1 MIKAVI
7 FDMDGT
13 LLDSERIGLKAW
25 QYVIDKYSL
34 PFDLSLPYRSIGLN
48 YTSMQNLFLTELGDD
63 YPFEKYWKYVKQKFS
78 EYEEKNGIPV
88 KQGFNELCTYLKA
101 NKIGM
106 YVATSTYHASAA
118 KELEHSGV
126 LGYFDGIIGGDEIT
140 KGKPDPEIFIK
151 AAELSGYNKE
161 NCLVIEDS
169 TNGLKAGINSGIR
182 TVYIKDIVDVPSE
195 IADKAYA
202 KCEALDDVI
211 NVIKNDI

>member
-25 QYVIDKYSL
+25 EYVIDKYSL

-48 YTSMQNLFLTELGDD
+48 YNSMKDLFLGELGKDF
-63 YPFEKYWKYVKQKFS
+63 PFETYWKHTKQRFG
-78 EYEEKNGIPV
+78 EIEEESGIPV
-88 KQGFNELCTYLKA
+88 KQGFDKLCQYLKA

-106 YVATSTYHASAA
+106 YVATSTYHDSAA
-118 KELEHSGV
+118 KELEHSGI

-151 AAELSGYNKE
+151 SAEKTGFEKSE
-161 NCLVIEDS
+161 CLIVEDS
-169 TNGLKAGINSGIR
+169 SNGLRAGIASGMR
-182 TVYIKDIVDVPSE
+182 TVFIKDIVDVPAE
-195 IADKAYA
+195 ITDKAFA
-202 KCEALDDVI
+202 KCDDLSGVI
-211 NVIKNDI
+211 DIITEID

>member
-48 YTSMQNLFLTELGDD
+48 YDSMKTLFLSELGED
-63 YPFEKYWKYVKQKFS
+63 YPFDKYWGYAKQYFA

-101 NKIGM
+101 NKVGM

-118 KELEHSGV
+118 KELEHSGYSDI
-126 LGYFDGIIGGDEIT
+126 LT
-140 KGKPDPEIFIK
+140 
-151 AAELSGYNKE
+151 ELS
-161 NCLVIEDS
+161 
-169 TNGLKAGINSGIR
+169 AAMR
-182 TVYIKDIVDVPSE
+182 
-195 IADKAYA
+195 
-202 KCEALDDVI
+202 
-211 NVIKNDI
+211 

>member
-48 YTSMQNLFLTELGDD
+48 YASMKTLFLSELGED
-63 YPFEKYWKYVKQKFS
+63 YPFDKYWGYAKQYLQNAKRRTA
-78 EYEEKNGIPV
+78 YPV
-88 KQGFNELCTYLKA
+88 KAGFDELCTYLKA

-118 KELEHSGV
+118 KELEHSGI

-140 KGKPDPEIFIK
+140 RGKPDPEIFIT
-151 AAELSGYNKE
+151 AAEKTGFDKSE
-161 NCLVIEDS
+161 CLIVEDS
-169 TNGLKAGINSGIR
+169 SNGLRAGIASGIR
-182 TVYIKDIVDVPSE
+182 TVFIKDIVDVPSE
-195 IADKAYA
+195 ITDKVFAR
-202 KCEALDDVI
+202 CDDLSGVI
-211 NVIKNDI
+211 GIITQIR

>member
-48 YTSMQNLFLTELGDD
+48 YDSMKTLFLSELGED
-63 YPFEKYWKYVKQKFS
+63 YPFDKYWGYAKRYFA

-88 KQGFNELCTYLKA
+88 EPGFDELCTYLKA
-101 NKIGM
+101 NKVGM

-118 KELEHSGV
+118 KELEHSGI
-126 LGYFDGIIGGDEIT
+126 LGYLT
-140 KGKPDPEIFIK
+140 
-151 AAELSGYNKE
+151 ELS
-161 NCLVIEDS
+161 
-169 TNGLKAGINSGIR
+169 AAMR
-182 TVYIKDIVDVPSE
+182 
-195 IADKAYA
+195 
-202 KCEALDDVI
+202 
-211 NVIKNDI
+211 

>member
-1 MIKAVI
+1 
-7 FDMDGT
+7 MDGT

-118 KELEHSGV
+118 KELKHSGI

>member
-48 YTSMQNLFLTELGDD
+48 YDSMKTLFLSELGKD
-63 YPFEKYWKYVKQKFS
+63 YPFDKYWGYAKRYFS

-88 KQGFNELCTYLKA
+88 KQGFDELCTYLKA
-101 NKIGM
+101 NKVGM

-118 KELEHSGV
+118 KELEHSGI

-140 KGKPDPEIFIK
+140 RGKPDPEIFIT
-151 AAELSGYNKE
+151 AAEKTGFDKSEVLLSR
-161 NCLVIEDS
+161 
-169 TNGLKAGINSGIR
+169 TAQTASGQ
-182 TVYIKDIVDVPSE
+182 
-195 IADKAYA
+195 A
-202 KCEALDDVI
+202 
-211 NVIKNDI
+211 

>member
-63 YPFEKYWKYVKQKFS
+63 YPFEKYWKCVKQKFS

-118 KELEHSGV
+118 KELEHSGI

>member
-48 YTSMQNLFLTELGDD
+48 YASMKTLFLSELGED
-63 YPFEKYWKYVKQKFS
+63 YPFDKYWGYAKQYLQNAKRRTA
-78 EYEEKNGIPV
+78 YPV
-88 KQGFNELCTYLKA
+88 KAGFDELCTYLKA

-118 KELEHSGV
+118 KELEHSGI

-140 KGKPDPEIFIK
+140 RGKPDPEIFIT
-151 AAELSGYNKE
+151 AAEKTGFDKSE
-161 NCLVIEDS
+161 CLIVEDS
-169 TNGLKAGINSGIR
+169 SNGLRAGIASGIR
-182 TVYIKDIVDVPSE
+182 TVFIKDIVDVPE
-195 IADKAYA
+195 DITDKAFA
-202 KCEALDDVI
+202 KCDDLSGVI
-211 NVIKNDI
+211 DIITEID

>member
-63 YPFEKYWKYVKQKFS
+63 YPFEKYWKCVKQKFS

-118 KELEHSGV
+118 KELEHSGI

-211 NVIKNDI
+211 DVIKNDI

>member
-1 MIKAVI
+1 
-7 FDMDGT
+7 MDGT
-13 LLDSERIGLKAW
+13 LLDSEKIGLKAW

-63 YPFEKYWKYVKQKFS
+63 YPFEKYWKCVKQKFS

-118 KELEHSGV
+118 KELEHSGI
-126 LGYFDGIIGGDEIT
+126 LGYFEGIIGGDEIT

-169 TNGLKAGINSGIR
+169 TNGLKAGISSGIK

-195 IADKAYA
+195 ITDKAYA
-202 KCEALDDVI
+202 KCETLDDVI
-211 NVIKNDI
+211 DIIKNNI

>member
-63 YPFEKYWKYVKQKFS
+63 YPFEKYWKCVKQKFS
-78 EYEEKNGIPV
+78 EYEEKNGISV

-118 KELEHSGV
+118 KELEHSGI

-211 NVIKNDI
+211 DVIKNDI

>member
-13 LLDSERIGLKAW
+13 LLDSERIVLKAW

-48 YTSMQNLFLTELGDD
+48 YASMKTLFLSELGED
-63 YPFEKYWKYVKQKFS
+63 YPFDKYWGYAKQYLQNAKRRTA
-78 EYEEKNGIPV
+78 YPV
-88 KQGFNELCTYLKA
+88 KAGFDELCTYLKA

-118 KELEHSGV
+118 KELEHSGI

-140 KGKPDPEIFIK
+140 RGKPDPEIFIT
-151 AAELSGYNKE
+151 AAEKTGFVKSE
-161 NCLVIEDS
+161 CLIVEDS
-169 TNGLKAGINSGIR
+169 SNGIRAGIASGIR
-182 TVYIKDIVDVPSE
+182 TVFIKDIVDVPSE
-195 IADKAYA
+195 ITDKVFAR
-202 KCEALDDVI
+202 CDDLSGVI
-211 NVIKNDI
+211 GIISQIR

>member
-63 YPFEKYWKYVKQKFS
+63 YPFEKYWKCVKQKFS

-118 KELEHSGV
+118 KALEHSGV

-161 NCLVIEDS
+161 ICLVIEDS

-211 NVIKNDI
+211 DVIKNDI